1 MSVEKVRAYLTPY
14 GVAQR
19 IRELEVS
26 SATVEL
32 AAAALGVAPA
42 RIAKTL
48 SFKVGERPILV
59 VAAGDA
65 RINNSKYKHFFG
77 VKARML
83 TPEEAVEHIGH
94 AVGGVCPF
102 ALPEDVS
109 VYLDE
114 SLRQFETVFPAVGS
128 AASAIELTCPELER
142 CCGERFCRW
151 VDVAGRRHKRRTL
164 WQKFY
169 TRRTSIWTAPLPP
182 CRRRRPGCAVRK
194 PAS

>member
-83 TPEEAVEHIGH
+83 TPEEAVERIGH
-94 AVGGVCPF
+94 AVGGVCPPF
-102 ALPEDVS
+102 ALPENVS
-109 VYLDE
+109 V
-114 SLRQFETVFPAVGS
+114 SGRVS
-128 AASAIELTCPELER
+128 AAVPRR
-142 CCGERFCRW
+142 CSP
-151 VDVAGRRHKRRTL
+151 L
-164 WQKFY
+164 WA
-169 TRRTSIWTAPLPP
+169 APPP
-182 CRRRRPGCAVRK
+182 PL
-194 PAS
+194 S

>member
-59 VAAGDA
+59 VAAGD
-65 RINNSKYKHFFG
+65 
-77 VKARML
+77 
-83 TPEEAVEHIGH
+83 EIG
-94 AVGGVCPF
+94 
-102 ALPEDVS
+102 
-109 VYLDE
+109 
-114 SLRQFETVFPAVGS
+114 R
-128 AASAIELTCPELER
+128 ASCRER
-142 CCGERFCRW
+142 
-151 VDVAGRRHKRRTL
+151 V
-164 WQKFY
+164 
-169 TRRTSIWTAPLPP
+169 
-182 CRRRRPGCAVRK
+182 
-194 PAS
+194 